1 VRSNLQ
7 VEGNVGIGTT
17 SPAES
22 LEVNGRIKSGALT
35 IGPWPANPNRYTF
48 FGTNALNQAD
58 AGNYALLQ
66 AAADVDQGVTYLN
79 SPVSIRFRI
88 RNGDQMVLANNG
100 NVGIGTSSPA
110 SRLHVNGDIRFTGN
124 LIGGGKGGYV
134 MDQFVNGLGEALE
147 QGDVVVVGA
156 AQPSL
161 SYGPNNNIPIP
172 EIEVAQRRYDTR
184 VCGIVSEVYG
194 ELRSES
200 EHAATPGIRATP
212 VEPPHAFTPEELAQ
226 RDRTKV
232 KAGQLGWMVT
242 LGAFAHC
249 KVDADIAPI
258 TAGDL
263 LTTSSTTGHA
273 QKVLDSSKAVGAIIG
288 KALGS
293 LNTGKGKI
301 PVLVLLH

>member
-1 VRSNLQ
+1 VAGTVIGFDPASFGGLGFLWAHTTTGATTILWLDGNPIIFAPHA
-7 VEGNVGIGTT
+7 VERMRVDIAGNVGIGT
-17 SPAES
+17 A
-22 LEVNGRIKSGALT
+22 
-35 IGPWPANPNRYTF
+35 
-48 FGTNALNQAD
+48 
-58 AGNYALLQ
+58 
-66 AAADVDQGVTYLN
+66 
-79 SPVSIRFRI
+79 
-88 RNGDQMVLANNG
+88 
-100 NVGIGTSSPA
+100 SPA

-172 EIEVAQRRYDTR
+172 EVEVAQHDYDTR

-194 ELRSES
+194 ELRSEAD
-200 EHAATPGIRATP
+200 HAATPGTRVTRGNA
-212 VEPPHAFTPEELAQ
+212 PHTFTPEELEQ
-226 RDRTKV
+226 RDRTQV
-232 KAGQLGWMVT
+232 GAGQIGWMVT

-249 KVDADIAPI
+249 KVDADVAPI

-263 LTTSSTTGHA
+263 LTTSSTRGHA
-273 QKVLDSSKAVGAIIG
+273 QKVLDPGKAVGAIIG

-293 LNTGKGKI
+293 LHKGNGKI
-301 PVLVLLH
+301 PVLVLLQ